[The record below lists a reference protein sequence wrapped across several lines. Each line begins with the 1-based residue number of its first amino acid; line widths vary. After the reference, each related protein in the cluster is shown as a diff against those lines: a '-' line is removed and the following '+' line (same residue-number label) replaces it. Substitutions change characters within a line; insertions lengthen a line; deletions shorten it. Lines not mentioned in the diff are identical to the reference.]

1 MKRYNFFLTSLF
13 FAFSMIISTTCF
25 ADLTALTDTQM
36 KATTAQAGISVTA
49 DDRLDMDMEIKTV
62 AYGDEDG
69 TDGNPA
75 YLSFNDIT
83 MIGYAQFDNP
93 VSFNFTTEKDFFSNN
108 VVNGLNIAMNGVEI
122 HMDTLDIGSITV
134 GDAPGEGNSFGRVVV
149 RDYHAKISGNI
160 RITSH

>member
-1 MKRYNFFLTSLF
+1 MKRFDFFLTTLF
-13 FAFSMIISTTCF
+13 FAFSMIISATCF
-25 ADLTALTDTQM
+25 ADLTALSDTQM
-36 KATTAQAGISVTA
+36 KATTAQAGISVIA
-49 DDRLDMDMEIKTV
+49 DDRIDMDMEIKTI

-108 VVNGLNIAMNGVEI
+108 IVNGLDIAMNGVEI
-122 HMDTLDIGSITV
+122 HMDRLDIGSITV
-134 GDAPGEGNSFGRVVV
+134 GDNPSEGKSFGKIAM
-149 RDYHAKISGNI
+149 RDFHAKISGNI